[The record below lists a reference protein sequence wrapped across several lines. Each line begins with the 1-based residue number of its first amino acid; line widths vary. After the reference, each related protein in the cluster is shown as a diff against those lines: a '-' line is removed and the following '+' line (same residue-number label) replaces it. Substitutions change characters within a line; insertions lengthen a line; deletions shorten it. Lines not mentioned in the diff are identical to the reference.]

1 MYVLITPRRNLGVAV
16 PKDQLSKITPFRG
29 DVQIVE
35 SQCSALGRIT
45 REAFILNSAS
55 HTPDPLPRLLDAGVT
70 SMGTNGF
77 TISGIEQIREA
88 FYFQSW
94 WCRFE

>member
-1 MYVLITPRRNLGVAV
+1 MYFLITLRRHLGVAI
-16 PKDQLSKITPFRG
+16 PKKQVSQITPLKG

-35 SQCSALGRIT
+35 SPHSELGRIT
-45 REAFILNSAS
+45 RQAFILNSVGHA
-55 HTPDPLPRLLDAGVT
+55 PDILPRLLDASVT
-70 SMGTNGF
+70 SLGTQGM
-77 TISGIEQIREA
+77 TISGIEQIGDA

>member
-1 MYVLITPRRNLGVAV
+1 MYVLIIPRRHQGIAI
-16 PKDQLSKITPFRG
+16 PKEQLSKITPFKG

-35 SQCSALGRIT
+35 SQCSSLGRIAT
-45 REAFILNSAS
+45 QAFILSSVGHA
-55 HTPDPLPRLLDAGVT
+55 PDILPRLLDANVT
-70 SMGTNGF
+70 SMGTQGMN
-77 TISGIEQIREA
+77 ISGIEQVGEA

>member
-1 MYVLITPRRNLGVAV
+1 M
-16 PKDQLSKITPFRG
+16 PKDQVSKFMPLKG

-35 SQCSALGRIT
+35 SQCAALGRVT
-45 REAFILNSAS
+45 RQAFLLSSFGHA
-55 HTPDPLPRLLDAGVT
+55 PDILPRLLDASVT
-70 SMGTNGF
+70 SLGTHGMI
-77 TISGIEQIREA
+77 ISGIEQVGEA

>member
-1 MYVLITPRRNLGVAV
+1 MYFLITPRRVQGVAI
-16 PKDQLSKITPFRG
+16 PKDQVSKVTPFKG

-35 SQCSALGRIT
+35 SQSAALGRIT
-45 REAFILNSAS
+45 RQAFLLSSVGHA
-55 HTPDPLPRLLDAGVT
+55 PDILPRLLDASVT
-70 SMGTNGF
+70 SLGTHGMS
-77 TISGIEQIREA
+77 ISGIEQIGEA

>member
-1 MYVLITPRRNLGVAV
+1 MYVLITPRRQMGVAV
-16 PKDQLSKITPFRG
+16 PKDQLSKIPPLKG

-45 REAFILNSAS
+45 REAFILNSVGHA
-55 HTPDPLPRLLDAGVT
+55 PDVLPRLLDANVT
-70 SMGTNGF
+70 SMGTQGL
-77 TISGIEQIREA
+77 IVSGIEQVGEA

>member
-1 MYVLITPRRNLGVAV
+1 MYFLITPRRQMGVAL
-16 PKDQLSKITPFRG
+16 PKDQVSKVTPFKG

-35 SQCSALGRIT
+35 AQCSALGRIT
-45 REAFILNSAS
+45 RQAFLLSAVG
-55 HTPDPLPRLLDAGVT
+55 HAPDILPRLLDASVT
-70 SMGTNGF
+70 SLGTQGM
-77 TISGIEQIREA
+77 TISGIEQIGEA

>member
-1 MYVLITPRRNLGVAV
+1 MYFLITPRRVQGVAIS
-16 PKDQLSKITPFRG
+16 KDQVSKVAPYKG

-35 SQCSALGRIT
+35 SQCTALGRIS
-45 REAFILNSAS
+45 RQAFLLSAVG
-55 HTPDPLPRLLDAGVT
+55 HAPDILPRLLDASVT
-70 SMGTNGF
+70 SLGTQGM
-77 TISGIEQIREA
+77 TISGIEQIEDA

>member
-1 MYVLITPRRNLGVAV
+1 MYVLITPRRQMGVAV
-16 PKDQLSKITPFRG
+16 PKDQLSRITPFRG

-35 SQCSALGRIT
+35 SQSSALGRIT
-45 REAFILNSAS
+45 REAFILNSVGHA
-55 HTPDPLPRLLDAGVT
+55 PDALPRLLDAGVT
-70 SMGTNGF
+70 SMGTNGL
-77 TISGIEQIREA
+77 TISGIEQIGEA

>member
-1 MYVLITPRRNLGVAV
+1 MYVLITPRRQMGVAV
-16 PKDQLSKITPFRG
+16 PNNQLSKIPPLRG

-35 SQCSALGRIT
+35 SQCPALGRMT
-45 REAFILNSAS
+45 REAFILNSVS
-55 HTPDPLPRLLDAGVT
+55 HARDALPRLLDASVT
-70 SMGTNGF
+70 SMGTQSLI
-77 TISGIEQIREA
+77 ISGLEQVEDA

>member
-1 MYVLITPRRNLGVAV
+1 MYVLITPRRHLGIAL
-16 PKDQLSKITPFRG
+16 PKDQLSKIAPFKG

-45 REAFILNSAS
+45 REAFILNSVS
-55 HTPDPLPRLLDAGVT
+55 HAPDALPRLRDANVT
-70 SMGTNGF
+70 SMGTQGLI
-77 TISGIEQIREA
+77 ISGIEQVEAA

>member
-1 MYVLITPRRNLGVAV
+1 MYVLITPRRQMGVAL
-16 PKDQLSKITPFRG
+16 PKDQLSKIPPFKG

-35 SQCSALGRIT
+35 CQCSALGRIT
-45 REAFILNSAS
+45 REAFILNSVS
-55 HTPDPLPRLLDAGVT
+55 HTQDALPRLRDANVT
-70 SMGTNGF
+70 SMGTQGLI
-77 TISGIEQIREA
+77 ISGIEQVDEA

>member
-1 MYVLITPRRNLGVAV
+1 MYVLITPRRQMGVAV
-16 PKDQLSKITPFRG
+16 PKEQLSKITPLRG

-35 SQCSALGRIT
+35 SQCTALGRIT
-45 REAFILNSAS
+45 REAFILNSVGHA
-55 HTPDPLPRLLDAGVT
+55 PDSLPRLLDASVT
-70 SMGTNGF
+70 SMGTQGMNV
-77 TISGIEQIREA
+77 TGIEQVGEA